1 MIIEYDIYLR
11 LYSYSLRLGVA
22 TRAKCEETLT
32 RTGWSL
38 QIAAAVLLESQS

>member
-1 MIIEYDIYLR
+1 MIKEYDIYCN
-11 LYSYSLRLGVA
+11 YIPRLGVA

-38 QIAAAVLLESQS
+38 QVAAAVLLESQS